1 MWVVYTMIAVYIG
14 LVVINV
20 VFLFWAR
27 SILALRMWLFWLLAV
42 ACVVGLVVVGLMLS
56 SIGYYWPSPP
66 EVNMC
71 NAELMWN
78 DMITMIINTVTSGK
92 ASVESELLITVYNP
106 NRLGGTIAGIT
117 GNIFYKAS
125 PVGTINIGEIDLVPG
140 SATDSLGVLTFN
152 GFDKISEMYY
162 DFNVLHKL
170 FLEFELFI
178 TLSFRDIELS
188 TVMTKIAMNIN
199 DPPVQKHCKCDYKS
213 RRESLYEF
221 DIL

>member
-1 MWVVYTMIAVYIG
+1 MVGVYVC
-14 LVVINV
+14 LVAITV

-27 SILALRMWLFWLLAV
+27 SMIFPRIWLFWLLV
-42 ACVVGLVVVGLMLS
+42 IACVVGLAVVGLMLS
-56 SIGYYWPSPP
+56 SIGFYWPAPP

-117 GNIFYKAS
+117 GNIFYKAA

-162 DFNVLHKL
+162 DFNILHKL
-170 FLEFELFI
+170 LLEFELFI
-178 TLSFRDIELS
+178 SLNLGDFELS
-188 TVMTKIAMNIN
+188 TVMTKFAMNIN

-213 RRESLYEF
+213 TSQSGYEF
-221 DIL
+221 DML